1 MEILFWVGA
10 GCILGDIF
18 RSMPKVE
25 YYTNMW
31 EISVPI
37 KIMFFTWLATL
48 FRKTLWLG
56 KFWIKKVISN
66 HILFDC
72 EESWKVWNKVLDWW
86 GLNAHL
92 TNDVKRNFF
101 QFWGLIDPR
110 MLLFLRKLKRSVKR
124 CWRKFRYCQGSGIG

>member
-48 FRKTLWLG
+48 FRKTL
-56 KFWIKKVISN
+56 
-66 HILFDC
+66 
-72 EESWKVWNKVLDWW
+72 
-86 GLNAHL
+86 
-92 TNDVKRNFF
+92 
-101 QFWGLIDPR
+101 
-110 MLLFLRKLKRSVKR
+110 
-124 CWRKFRYCQGSGIG
+124 